1 MVYFAMPPIWRRS
14 VSGGPFFVIIRLE
27 ANGLSVSFPP
37 QCPVNVLF
45 ARGDRPIMMHKGQ
58 DNIGIERT
66 CMGLVLP

>member
-1 MVYFAMPPIWRRS
+1 
-14 VSGGPFFVIIRLE
+14 VIIRLE